1 MPGGHGTPAGQGLG
15 PKRGGRPS
23 ERRSEQSDRRG
34 TLAGRPPREPPCRH
48 GGDVQPRRPAEHRC
62 LRGAEGPLAWAVC
75 TSPLRP
81 RAPRA
86 PLPPAVREHV
96 ARAPRD
102 LCSCCH
108 VPQDA
113 RLPALRSAPTPE
125 RLPRPASPSLP
136 LAPRSCTRPSA
147 DVDGGVCCPPAA
159 RTRPLQEGGGVAGSP
174 LAAPRCL
181 PVRGAWLA
189 FAEWRGLAYG
199 YNLYGYHLHPILKT
213 RNRMSS

>member
-1 MPGGHGTPAGQGLG
+1 M
-15 PKRGGRPS
+15 
-23 ERRSEQSDRRG
+23 
-34 TLAGRPPREPPCRH
+34 EPPQGRVW
-48 GGDVQPRRPAEHRC
+48 GRS
-62 LRGAEGPLAWAVC
+62 AEGGPASEGANSQTDGGPWRGVHPGSLPVAMGV
-75 TSPLRP
+75 TSSPEGQQSTGASAGLRAP
-81 RAPRA
+81 SRGPCARHPSGLVPPVPPSLQPSANMSRAPRG
-86 PLPPAVREHV
+86 
-96 ARAPRD
+96 

-159 RTRPLQEGGGVAGSP
+159 RTRPLQEGGGVPGSP

>member
-62 LRGAEGPLAWAVC
+62 LRGAEGPLAWAVR

-96 ARAPRD
+96 ARAHPGAFALAATSPRT
-102 LCSCCH
+102 LVSRLY
-108 VPQDA
+108 VLLPPQRGFPGR
-113 RLPALRSAPTPE
+113 RLPPCPSPRAPAHAPAPTWTVASAA
-125 RLPRPASPSLP
+125 RPRHALVRSRRAGASLALPSLHP
-136 LAPRSCTRPSA
+136 
-147 DVDGGVCCPPAA
+147 GVCP
-159 RTRPLQEGGGVAGSP
+159 
-174 LAAPRCL
+174 
-181 PVRGAWLA
+181 
-189 FAEWRGLAYG
+189 
-199 YNLYGYHLHPILKT
+199 
-213 RNRMSS
+213 